1 MAKHTIPI
9 KILKAYEYSVYNFI
23 YFCKVFETLPTL
35 RVRGYTNN
43 KVVNLCKQH
52 QISYISTFII
62 HFVKMLV
69 KFTLK
74 VHHITFRIIKE
85 LSLCHKL

>member
-1 MAKHTIPI
+1 MKKEKNIKSDFYAKHNILI
-9 KILKAYEYSVYNFI
+9 KIL
-23 YFCKVFETLPTL
+23 CKVFETLPTL

-52 QISYISTFII
+52 QISYISTFLI

-74 VHHITFRIIKE
+74 VHHITFHIIKE